1 MIPLRRPPLD
11 GELRDRLSRRAAALR
26 ERAAG
31 AAEARQEWR
40 RARAVRSSLL
50 ELLENAAPGII
61 RCMYCG
67 DSEGTAIDHFEPLV
81 RAPLRAFD
89 WLNHLLACSHCN
101 SNEKRD
107 RYPCGPDGSCL
118 LVDPCREDPADH
130 LRLILPTGEY
140 RPHTEKGA
148 ETIRTFGLDREVLK
162 RGRAHAYVRC
172 KSMLRDYDGL
182 CRSGEKSEAGDVARA
197 LGVHPFADVL
207 YSMVRVMHEPGAP
220 LVMGAQVVAALHS
233 LVGGAAFP
241 YRVTIPA
248 ARPGGV
254 TTAGR
259 AAAPPAGFAEA
270 EGDAG

>member
-1 MIPLRRPPLD
+1 MIPLRRPPLEQ
-11 GELRDRLSRRAAALR
+11 ELRDRLSRRAAALR

-50 ELLENAAPGII
+50 ELLETVAPGIT

-67 DSEGTAIDHFEPLV
+67 DSEGTAIDHFEPLA

-140 RPHTEKGA
+140 RPRTEKGA

-182 CRSGEKSEAGDVARA
+182 CRSGEKSEAGDVSRA

-207 YSMVRVMHEPGAP
+207 YAMVRVMYEPGAH
-220 LVMGAQVVAALHS
+220 LVMGAKVVAALHS
-233 LVGGAAFP
+233 LVDGAALP

-254 TTAGR
+254 TTAER
-259 AAAPPAGFAEA
+259 TAAPPPGS
-270 EGDAG
+270 GDAEVGTG